1 LAVTIVLEY
10 ASHLFGFGYELPA
23 LVDLLDEGVDVPTDV
38 ISSSSWSRCLGA
50 RDDTTKASM
59 EQMEGKRSVVRTR
72 DVVSPPVARQ
82 R

>member
-1 LAVTIVLEY
+1 M
-10 ASHLFGFGYELPA
+10 FGFGYELPA

-59 EQMEGKRSVVRTR
+59 EQMEGKRSMLRTR

>member
-1 LAVTIVLEY
+1 MAVTIVLEY
-10 ASHLFGFGYELPA
+10 ASHVFGFGYELPA

>member
-1 LAVTIVLEY
+1 MTIVLEY
-10 ASHLFGFGYELPA
+10 ASHVFGFGYELPA

>member
-1 LAVTIVLEY
+1 MTIVLEY
-10 ASHLFGFGYELPA
+10 ASHVFGFGYELPA

-59 EQMEGKRSVVRTR
+59 EQMEGKRSMLRTR

>member
-1 LAVTIVLEY
+1 VTIVLEY
-10 ASHLFGFGYELPA
+10 ASHVFGFGYELPA

>member
-1 LAVTIVLEY
+1 MTIVLEY
-10 ASHLFGFGYELPA
+10 ASHVFGFGYELPA

-59 EQMEGKRSVVRTR
+59 EQMEGKRSVVRSR

>member
-1 LAVTIVLEY
+1 MTIVLEY

>member
-10 ASHLFGFGYELPA
+10 ASHVFGFGYELPA

-59 EQMEGKRSVVRTR
+59 EQMEGKRSMLRTR

>member
-1 LAVTIVLEY
+1 M
-10 ASHLFGFGYELPA
+10 FWFGYELPA
-23 LVDLLDEGVDVPTDV
+23 LVDLLYEGVDVPTDV

>member
-1 LAVTIVLEY
+1 MAVTIVLEY
-10 ASHLFGFGYELPA
+10 ASHVFGFGYELPA

-38 ISSSSWSRCLGA
+38 IFSSWSRCLGA
-50 RDDTTKASM
+50 RDDTTEASM
-59 EQMEGKRSVVRTR
+59 EQMEGKWSMVRTR

>member
-1 LAVTIVLEY
+1 MTIVLEY
-10 ASHLFGFGYELPA
+10 ASHVFGFGYELPA

-59 EQMEGKRSVVRTR
+59 EQIEGKRSVVRTR